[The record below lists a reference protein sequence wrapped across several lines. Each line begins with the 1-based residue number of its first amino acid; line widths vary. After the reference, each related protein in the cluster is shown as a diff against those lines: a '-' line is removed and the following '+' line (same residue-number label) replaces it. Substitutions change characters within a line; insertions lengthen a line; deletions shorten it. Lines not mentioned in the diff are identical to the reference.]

1 MTRVSFDDFADRPA
15 SAPEAFG
22 PPSLRVGV
30 IGAGRVGA
38 VLGAA
43 LRKAGHDVVAVSAVS
58 EASRERA
65 ETLLPGV
72 PVLEPQAVA
81 EGCDLLLL
89 TVPDDELAALVAGL
103 DFPGTLGP
111 RIVLHTSGAQGLAV
125 LAPVV
130 EAGGVPLAIH
140 PAMTFSGTHAD
151 LPRLAG
157 CPFAVTAMPDHRM
170 VADALVLDLG
180 GEPFT
185 LDEGERTQYHA
196 ALTHG
201 SNHLVTLVAQ
211 AAELLRRI
219 DVDDP
224 GRLLR
229 PLLEAALDNALERG
243 DKALTGPVARGDAGT
258 LIRHLDMLDGLAHT
272 GVAHD
277 IPPTYRALAL
287 ATAQRSAARGA
298 LTPTQID
305 AVLTALDG
313 REGRRGQLGPAAEP
327 PAS

>member
-1 MTRVSFDDFADRPA
+1 M
-15 SAPEAFG
+15 G

-38 VLGAA
+38 VLAAA
-43 LRKAGHDVVAVSAVS
+43 LRKAGHEVVAASGVSD
-58 EASRERA
+58 ASRERA
-65 ETLLPGV
+65 EALLPAV
-72 PVLEPQAVA
+72 PLLQPQEVA
-81 EGCDLLLL
+81 QRADLLLL
-89 TVPDDELAALVAGL
+89 TVPDDELAPLVAGL
-103 DFPGTLGP
+103 DFPGALGA
-111 RIVLHTSGAQGLAV
+111 RIVVHTSGAQGLAV
-125 LAPVV
+125 LSPVV

-140 PAMTFSGTHAD
+140 PAMTFSGTDAD
-151 LPRLAG
+151 LPRLSG

-170 VADALVLDLG
+170 VADALVLDIG

-185 LDEGERTQYHA
+185 LDEADRTQYHA
-196 ALTHG
+196 ALAHG

-258 LIRHLDMLDGLAHT
+258 LTRHLAMLDALAAD
-272 GVAHD
+272 GVAGD

-287 ATAQRSAARGA
+287 ATARRAGSRGA
-298 LTPTQID
+298 LTPIQID
-305 AVLTALDG
+305 AVLGVLEPPGVA
-313 REGRRGQLGPAAEP
+313 GPSDTTEP
-327 PAS
+327 PAPGEPR

>member
-1 MTRVSFDDFADRPA
+1 MTFEQPTPLPGA
-15 SAPEAFG
+15 
-22 PPSLRVGV
+22 PSLRVGV

-43 LRKAGHDVVAVSAVS
+43 LRKAGHDVVAVSGVS

-65 ETLLPGV
+65 EALLPGV
-72 PVLEPQAVA
+72 PVQQPAGVA
-81 EGCDLLLL
+81 AAADLVLL
-89 TVPDDELAALVAGL
+89 TVPDDELAALVHGL

-111 RIVLHTSGAQGLAV
+111 RIVVHTSGAQGIGV

-140 PAMTFSGTHAD
+140 PAMTFSGTAVD
-151 LPRLAG
+151 LTRLAG

-170 VADALVLDLG
+170 VADALVLDMG

-185 LDEGERTQYHA
+185 VDEADRTQYHA
-196 ALTHG
+196 ALAHG

-258 LIRHLDMLDGLAHT
+258 LTRHLDMLDALAHT
-272 GVAHD
+272 GVALD

-287 ATAQRSAARGA
+287 ATAQRSSARGA
-298 LTPTQID
+298 LTPMQID
-305 AVLTALDG
+305 AVLTAL
-313 REGRRGQLGPAAEP
+313 EGRGGPPGQGGVGPEP
-327 PAS
+327 PTP